1 MKKNKILKIVS
12 SIVFLTAV
20 VVLANT
26 YSKRNEENIYLNNGI
41 DKTGRVE
48 NSVDE
53 KEEEAIENEEI
64 KYIDI
69 VSLGNLIIHQ
79 SQINGAKNENGY
91 DFSPSFQY
99 IKEMVSEADISLG
112 ILEGA
117 LAGGEPTGYPIF
129 NSPDEVIDSLRDT
142 GIDVVNYANNHI
154 YDYDDEGLQRT
165 IEITKEKGLDVLG
178 IKSTEEEKSYLVK
191 EVDGVKIGFASYVFE
206 TETINGYKTINSNPV
221 SINSENL
228 INTFNY
234 NDLESFYNR
243 IASEISAMKAEGVE
257 FIIASMHWG
266 EEYNTY
272 IEATQNEI
280 AKKLNELGVDIIL
293 GGHPHVIQPYEII
306 CNESGHSTF
315 VIYSQGN
322 SLSNQS
328 EQEIGVAESE
338 DGIMI
343 KFTLEKKDGNVSL
356 KEYKIIPTWVYKE
369 EKGDGTYYHKIIP
382 VEEALANPDK
392 YGINSD
398 VYARLENSLNRTKSI
413 LGIQYTVMLLSIFYE
428 KYRKEN
434 DCICKKDMIEFL

>member
-1 MKKNKILKIVS
+1 MKKNSNMIKILMS
-12 SIVFLTAV
+12 MMFLVAI

-26 YSKRNEENIYLNNGI
+26 YYKEKENEENIYLNNGI
-41 DKTGRVE
+41 DETEE
-48 NSVDE
+48 NSDSV
-53 KEEEAIENEEI
+53 NEEVQ
-64 KYIDI
+64 YVDI
-69 VSLGNLIIHQ
+69 ISLGNLIIHQ
-79 SQINGAKNENGY
+79 SQIDGAKQENSY
-91 DFSPSFQY
+91 DFSQSFQY
-99 IKEMVSEADISLG
+99 IKKMILDSDISMG

-117 LAGGEPTGYPIF
+117 LAGCEPSGYPFF
-129 NSPDEVIDSLRDT
+129 NSPDEVVDALKDT
-142 GIDVVNYANNHI
+142 GIDIINYANNHI
-154 YDYDDEGLQRT
+154 YDYEDVGLKRT
-165 IEITKEKGLDVLG
+165 IDVTKEKGLDVLG
-178 IKSTEEEKSYLVK
+178 VKSTEEEKSYLVK

-206 TETINGYKTINSNPV
+206 TAAVNGYKTINSNPV

-382 VEEALANPDK
+382 VEEALANPEE

-413 LGIQYTVMLLSIFYE
+413 LGIQ
-428 KYRKEN
+428 
-434 DCICKKDMIEFL
+434 

>member
-206 TETINGYKTINSNPV
+206 TAAVNGYKTINSNPV

-382 VEEALANPDK
+382 VEEALANPEE

-413 LGIQYTVMLLSIFYE
+413 LGIQ
-428 KYRKEN
+428 
-434 DCICKKDMIEFL
+434 

>member
-41 DKTGRVE
+41 DETGRVE

-129 NSPDEVIDSLRDT
+129 NSPDEVVDALKDT
-142 GIDVVNYANNHI
+142 GIDIINYANNHI

-178 IKSTEEEKSYLVK
+178 VKSTEEEKSYLVK

-206 TETINGYKTINSNPV
+206 TAAVNGYKTINSNPV

-382 VEEALANPDK
+382 VEEALANPEE

-413 LGIQYTVMLLSIFYE
+413 LGIQ
-428 KYRKEN
+428 
-434 DCICKKDMIEFL
+434 

>member
-1 MKKNKILKIVS
+1 MKKNSNMIKILMS
-12 SIVFLTAV
+12 MMFLVAI

-26 YSKRNEENIYLNNGI
+26 YYKEKENKENIYLNNGI
-41 DKTGRVE
+41 DETAE
-48 NSVDE
+48 NSDSV
-53 KEEEAIENEEI
+53 NEEVQ
-64 KYIDI
+64 YVDI
-69 VSLGNLIIHQ
+69 ISLGNLIIHQ
-79 SQINGAKNENGY
+79 SQIDGAKQENSY

-99 IKEMVSEADISLG
+99 IKKMILDSDISMG
-112 ILEGA
+112 ILEGT
-117 LAGGEPTGYPIF
+117 LAGCEPSGYPFF
-129 NSPDEVIDSLRDT
+129 NSPDEVVDALKDT

-178 IKSTEEEKSYLVK
+178 VKSTEEEKSYLVK

-206 TETINGYKTINSNPV
+206 TAVVNGYKTINSNPV

-243 IASEISAMKAEGVE
+243 IASEISAMKAEGVK

-369 EKGDGTYYHKIIP
+369 EKGDGTYYHKIIT
-382 VEEALANPDK
+382 VEEALANPEE

-413 LGIQYTVMLLSIFYE
+413 LGIQ
-428 KYRKEN
+428 
-434 DCICKKDMIEFL
+434 

>member
-1 MKKNKILKIVS
+1 MKKNKILKIIS

-382 VEEALANPDK
+382 VEEALANPEE

-398 VYARLENSLNRTKSI
+398 VYARLESSLNRTKSI
-413 LGIQYTVMLLSIFYE
+413 LGIQ
-428 KYRKEN
+428 
-434 DCICKKDMIEFL
+434 

>member
-41 DKTGRVE
+41 DETGRVE

-206 TETINGYKTINSNPV
+206 TAAVNGYKTINSNPV

-382 VEEALANPDK
+382 VEEALANPEE

-413 LGIQYTVMLLSIFYE
+413 LGIQ
-428 KYRKEN
+428 
-434 DCICKKDMIEFL
+434 

>member
-41 DKTGRVE
+41 DETERIE

-53 KEEEAIENEEI
+53 KEQEAIENEEI

-99 IKEMVSEADISLG
+99 IKDMVSDADISLG

-178 IKSTEEEKSYLVK
+178 VKSTEEEKSYLVK
-191 EVDGVKIGFASYVFE
+191 EVDGVKIGFVSYVFE
-206 TETINGYKTINSNPV
+206 TAAVNGYKTINSNPV

-382 VEEALANPDK
+382 VEEALANPEE

-413 LGIQYTVMLLSIFYE
+413 LGIQ
-428 KYRKEN
+428 
-434 DCICKKDMIEFL
+434 

>member
-41 DKTGRVE
+41 DETGRVE

-53 KEEEAIENEEI
+53 KEQEAIENEEI

-99 IKEMVSEADISLG
+99 IKEIVSEPHISLG

-382 VEEALANPDK
+382 VEEALANPEE

-413 LGIQYTVMLLSIFYE
+413 LGIQ
-428 KYRKEN
+428 
-434 DCICKKDMIEFL
+434 

>member
-41 DKTGRVE
+41 DETGRVE

-53 KEEEAIENEEI
+53 KEQEAIENEEI

-99 IKEMVSEADISLG
+99 IKEMVSEADVSLG

-117 LAGGEPTGYPIF
+117 LAGGEPTGDPIF

-206 TETINGYKTINSNPV
+206 TETINGYKTTNSNPV

-243 IASEISAMKAEGVE
+243 IESEISAMKAEGVE
-257 FIIASMHWG
+257 FIITSMHWG

-272 IEATQNEI
+272 IESTQKEI
-280 AKKLNELGVDIIL
+280 AQKLNELGVDIIL

-306 CNESGHSTF
+306 CNENGHSTF

-322 SLSNQS
+322 ALSNQS

-356 KEYKIIPTWVYKE
+356 KEYKIIPTCVYKE
-369 EKGDGTYYHKIIP
+369 EKGDGTYYHKIIA
-382 VEEALANPDK
+382 VEEALANPEE

-413 LGIQYTVMLLSIFYE
+413 LGIQ
-428 KYRKEN
+428 
-434 DCICKKDMIEFL
+434 

>member
-41 DKTGRVE
+41 DETGRVE

-53 KEEEAIENEEI
+53 KEQEAIENEEI

-178 IKSTEEEKSYLVK
+178 VKSTEEEKSYLVK
-191 EVDGVKIGFASYVFE
+191 EVDGVKIGFVSYVFE
-206 TETINGYKTINSNPV
+206 TAAVNGYKTINSNPV

-382 VEEALANPDK
+382 VEEALANPEE

-413 LGIQYTVMLLSIFYE
+413 LGIQ
-428 KYRKEN
+428 
-434 DCICKKDMIEFL
+434 

>member
-41 DKTGRVE
+41 DETGRIE
-48 NSVDE
+48 DSVDE

-178 IKSTEEEKSYLVK
+178 VKSTEEEKSYLVK

-206 TETINGYKTINSNPV
+206 TAAVNGYKTINSNPV

-413 LGIQYTVMLLSIFYE
+413 LGIQ
-428 KYRKEN
+428 
-434 DCICKKDMIEFL
+434 

>member
-53 KEEEAIENEEI
+53 KEQEAIENEEI

-178 IKSTEEEKSYLVK
+178 VKSTEEEKSYLVK

-272 IEATQNEI
+272 TEATQNEI

-382 VEEALANPDK
+382 VEEALASPEE

-398 VYARLENSLNRTKSI
+398 VYVRLENSLNRTRSI
-413 LGIQYTVMLLSIFYE
+413 LGIQ
-428 KYRKEN
+428 
-434 DCICKKDMIEFL
+434 

>member
-41 DKTGRVE
+41 DETGRVE
-48 NSVDE
+48 NSVNE

-178 IKSTEEEKSYLVK
+178 VKSTEEEKSYLVK

-206 TETINGYKTINSNPV
+206 TAAVNGYKTINSNPV

-382 VEEALANPDK
+382 VEEALANPEE

-413 LGIQYTVMLLSIFYE
+413 LGI
-428 KYRKEN
+428 K
-434 DCICKKDMIEFL
+434 

>member
-41 DKTGRVE
+41 DETGRIE
-48 NSVDE
+48 DSVDE

-178 IKSTEEEKSYLVK
+178 VKSTEEEKSYLVK

-382 VEEALANPDK
+382 VEEALANPEE

-413 LGIQYTVMLLSIFYE
+413 LGIQ
-428 KYRKEN
+428 
-434 DCICKKDMIEFL
+434 

>member
-41 DKTGRVE
+41 DETGRIE
-48 NSVDE
+48 DSVDE

-206 TETINGYKTINSNPV
+206 TAAVNGYKTINSNPV

-382 VEEALANPDK
+382 VEEALANPEE

-398 VYARLENSLNRTKSI
+398 LYARLENSLNRTKSI
-413 LGIQYTVMLLSIFYE
+413 LGIQ
-428 KYRKEN
+428 
-434 DCICKKDMIEFL
+434 

>member
-53 KEEEAIENEEI
+53 KEQEAIENEEI

-91 DFSPSFQY
+91 NFSPSFQY

-243 IASEISAMKAEGVE
+243 IESEISAMKAEGVE

-382 VEEALANPDK
+382 VEEALANPEE

-413 LGIQYTVMLLSIFYE
+413 LGIQ
-428 KYRKEN
+428 
-434 DCICKKDMIEFL
+434 

>member
-41 DKTGRVE
+41 DETGRVE

-53 KEEEAIENEEI
+53 KEQEAIENEEI

-178 IKSTEEEKSYLVK
+178 VKSTEEEKSYLVK

-206 TETINGYKTINSNPV
+206 TAAVNGYKTINSNPV

-243 IASEISAMKAEGVE
+243 IASEISAMKAEGVK

-382 VEEALANPDK
+382 VEEALVNPEE

-413 LGIQYTVMLLSIFYE
+413 LGIQ
-428 KYRKEN
+428 
-434 DCICKKDMIEFL
+434 

>member
-79 SQINGAKNENGY
+79 SQINGAKYVNGY

-382 VEEALANPDK
+382 VEEALANPEE

-398 VYARLENSLNRTKSI
+398 VYARLKDSLNRTKSI
-413 LGIQYTVMLLSIFYE
+413 LGIQ
-428 KYRKEN
+428 
-434 DCICKKDMIEFL
+434 

>member
-41 DKTGRVE
+41 DETGRVE

-178 IKSTEEEKSYLVK
+178 VKSTEEEKSYLVK
-191 EVDGVKIGFASYVFE
+191 EVDGVKIGFVSYVFE
-206 TETINGYKTINSNPV
+206 TAAVNGYKTINSNPV

-382 VEEALANPDK
+382 VEEALVNPEE

-413 LGIQYTVMLLSIFYE
+413 LGIQ
-428 KYRKEN
+428 
-434 DCICKKDMIEFL
+434 

>member
-53 KEEEAIENEEI
+53 KEQEAIENEEI

-178 IKSTEEEKSYLVK
+178 VKSTEEEKSYLVK

-413 LGIQYTVMLLSIFYE
+413 LGIQ
-428 KYRKEN
+428 
-434 DCICKKDMIEFL
+434 

>member
-41 DKTGRVE
+41 DETGRVE

-53 KEEEAIENEEI
+53 KEQEAIENEEI

-178 IKSTEEEKSYLVK
+178 VKSTEEEKSYLVK

-206 TETINGYKTINSNPV
+206 TAAVNGYKTINSNPV

-243 IASEISAMKAEGVE
+243 IASEISAMKAEGVK

-382 VEEALANPDK
+382 VEEALANPEE

-413 LGIQYTVMLLSIFYE
+413 LGIQ
-428 KYRKEN
+428 
-434 DCICKKDMIEFL
+434 

>member
-41 DKTGRVE
+41 DETGRVE

-53 KEEEAIENEEI
+53 KEQEAIENEEI

-206 TETINGYKTINSNPV
+206 SETINGYKTINSNPV

-382 VEEALANPDK
+382 VEEALANPEE

-413 LGIQYTVMLLSIFYE
+413 LGIQ
-428 KYRKEN
+428 
-434 DCICKKDMIEFL
+434 

>member
-41 DKTGRVE
+41 DETGRVE

-79 SQINGAKNENGY
+79 SQINGAKNKNGY

-178 IKSTEEEKSYLVK
+178 VKSTEEEKSYLVK

-206 TETINGYKTINSNPV
+206 TAVVNGYKTINSNPV

-243 IASEISAMKAEGVE
+243 IASEISAMKAEGVK

-382 VEEALANPDK
+382 VEEALANPEE

-413 LGIQYTVMLLSIFYE
+413 LGIQ
-428 KYRKEN
+428 
-434 DCICKKDMIEFL
+434 

>member
-1 MKKNKILKIVS
+1 MKNQILKLIS

-41 DKTGRVE
+41 DETGRVE

-272 IEATQNEI
+272 TEATQNEI

-382 VEEALANPDK
+382 VEEALANPEE

-413 LGIQYTVMLLSIFYE
+413 LGIQ
-428 KYRKEN
+428 
-434 DCICKKDMIEFL
+434 

>member
-20 VVLANT
+20 VVLTNT

-41 DKTGRVE
+41 DETGRVE

-53 KEEEAIENEEI
+53 KEQEAIENEEI

-178 IKSTEEEKSYLVK
+178 VKSTEEEKSYLVK

-206 TETINGYKTINSNPV
+206 TAAVNGYKTINSNPV

-243 IASEISAMKAEGVE
+243 IASEISAMKAEGVK

-382 VEEALANPDK
+382 VEEALANPEE

-413 LGIQYTVMLLSIFYE
+413 LGIQ
-428 KYRKEN
+428 
-434 DCICKKDMIEFL
+434 

>member
-12 SIVFLTAV
+12 SIVFLTVV

-53 KEEEAIENEEI
+53 KEQEAIENEEI

-382 VEEALANPDK
+382 VEEALANPEE

-413 LGIQYTVMLLSIFYE
+413 LGIQ
-428 KYRKEN
+428 
-434 DCICKKDMIEFL
+434 

>member
-41 DKTGRVE
+41 DETGRVE

-178 IKSTEEEKSYLVK
+178 VKSTEEEKSYLVK

-206 TETINGYKTINSNPV
+206 TAAVNGYKTINSNPV

-272 IEATQNEI
+272 IEATQNKI
-280 AKKLNELGVDIIL
+280 KKKLNELGVDIIL

-382 VEEALANPDK
+382 VEEALANPEE

-413 LGIQYTVMLLSIFYE
+413 LGIQ
-428 KYRKEN
+428 
-434 DCICKKDMIEFL
+434 

>member
-53 KEEEAIENEEI
+53 KEQEAIENEEI

-178 IKSTEEEKSYLVK
+178 VKSTEEEKSYLVK

-206 TETINGYKTINSNPV
+206 TAAVNGYKTINSNPV

-280 AKKLNELGVDIIL
+280 AKKLNGLGVDIIL

-382 VEEALANPDK
+382 VEEALANPEE

-413 LGIQYTVMLLSIFYE
+413 LGIQ
-428 KYRKEN
+428 
-434 DCICKKDMIEFL
+434 

>member
-41 DKTGRVE
+41 DETGRVE

-53 KEEEAIENEEI
+53 KEQEAIENEEI

-315 VIYSQGN
+315 IIYSQGN

-382 VEEALANPDK
+382 VEEALANPEE

-413 LGIQYTVMLLSIFYE
+413 LGIQ
-428 KYRKEN
+428 
-434 DCICKKDMIEFL
+434 

>member
-1 MKKNKILKIVS
+1 
-12 SIVFLTAV
+12 
-20 VVLANT
+20 
-26 YSKRNEENIYLNNGI
+26 
-41 DKTGRVE
+41 
-48 NSVDE
+48 
-53 KEEEAIENEEI
+53 
-64 KYIDI
+64 
-69 VSLGNLIIHQ
+69 
-79 SQINGAKNENGY
+79 
-91 DFSPSFQY
+91 
-99 IKEMVSEADISLG
+99 MVSEADISLG

-280 AKKLNELGVDIIL
+280 AKKLI
-293 GGHPHVIQPYEII
+293 
-306 CNESGHSTF
+306 S
-315 VIYSQGN
+315 
-322 SLSNQS
+322 
-328 EQEIGVAESE
+328 
-338 DGIMI
+338 
-343 KFTLEKKDGNVSL
+343 
-356 KEYKIIPTWVYKE
+356 EYKTIRHIIQE
-369 EKGDGTYYHKIIP
+369 GDFY
-382 VEEALANPDK
+382 
-392 YGINSD
+392 
-398 VYARLENSLNRTKSI
+398 RLENTSSNDYYLY
-413 LGIQYTVMLLSIFYE
+413 QYL
-428 KYRKEN
+428 KEN
-434 DCICKKDMIEFL
+434 ESVVRNLSSI

>member
-41 DKTGRVE
+41 DETGRVE

-178 IKSTEEEKSYLVK
+178 VKSTEEEKSYLVK

-206 TETINGYKTINSNPV
+206 TAAVNGYKTINSNPV

-243 IASEISAMKAEGVE
+243 IASEISAMKAEGVK

-382 VEEALANPDK
+382 VEEALANPEE
-392 YGINSD
+392 YGTNSD

-413 LGIQYTVMLLSIFYE
+413 LGIQ
-428 KYRKEN
+428 
-434 DCICKKDMIEFL
+434 

>member
-41 DKTGRVE
+41 DETERIE

-53 KEEEAIENEEI
+53 KEQEAIENEEI

-178 IKSTEEEKSYLVK
+178 VKSTEEEKSYLVK

-206 TETINGYKTINSNPV
+206 TAAVNGYKTINSNPV

-382 VEEALANPDK
+382 VEEALANPEE
-392 YGINSD
+392 YGINSN

-413 LGIQYTVMLLSIFYE
+413 LGIQ
-428 KYRKEN
+428 
-434 DCICKKDMIEFL
+434 